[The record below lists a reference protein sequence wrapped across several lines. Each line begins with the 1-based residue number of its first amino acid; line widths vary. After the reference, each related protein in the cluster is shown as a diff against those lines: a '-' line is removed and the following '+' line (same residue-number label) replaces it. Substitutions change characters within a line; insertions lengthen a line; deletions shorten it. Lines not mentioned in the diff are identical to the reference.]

1 MRAGGLPGHCCPGPC
16 HADLWA
22 GLWWGA
28 GPDCCPPM
36 SLSVGTGGIETAV
49 CALWGPPAQGLGLA
63 PGGPPDTPGLAHTG
77 VGAMTGGQSGVG
89 QRPPA
94 SLCPPCPPGPFALP
108 AGKPLPCSP
117 GALRSGAAD
126 RWVGHALLPRCPG
139 QAPASG
145 SGREAYSCYLRST
158 TVGVELGQP
167 PAQATPFLELG
178 GGRWVALP
186 HPPWPVPPAGV
197 YLEPRLLEH
206 TVSPSAADVLVAR

>member
-94 SLCPPCPPGPFALP
+94 SLCPPCPPGLRAPLPSPQANLFPAALVHFGAEQP
-108 AGKPLPCSP
+108 TGGWGTPCSP
-117 GALRSGAAD
+117 DAQGRHLPLGLGGRPTAATCGPLL
-126 RWVGHALLPRCPG
+126 WVSSWGSHLPR
-139 QAPASG
+139 
-145 SGREAYSCYLRST
+145 
-158 TVGVELGQP
+158 
-167 PAQATPFLELG
+167 
-178 GGRWVALP
+178 
-186 HPPWPVPPAGV
+186 
-197 YLEPRLLEH
+197 PR
-206 TVSPSAADVLVAR
+206 PS

>member
-1 MRAGGLPGHCCPGPC
+1 MLTCGLACGGAPALTAARPCRSPWARGGLKQQCVHCG
-16 HADLWA
+16 
-22 GLWWGA
+22 GLLLRAWGW
-28 GPDCCPPM
+28 P
-36 SLSVGTGGIETAV
+36 LE
-49 CALWGPPAQGLGLA
+49 GPPTPLAWRTRESAPRQGRAERGRA
-63 PGGPPDTPGLAHTG
+63 A
-77 VGAMTGGQSGVG
+77 ASGQ
-89 QRPPA
+89 PLPTM
-94 SLCPPCPPGPFALP
+94 PTWPPGPFALP

-117 GALRSGAAD
+117 GALRSRAAD